1 MSWYSKSRTF
11 LGEVRAEMAKV
22 SFPTRE
28 EVIAT
33 TGVVVLT
40 SVIYA
45 AFLWGADQV
54 IVRVYSFVLGIF
66 GA

>member
-28 EVIAT
+28 EVLAT

-40 SVIYA
+40 SFIYA

-54 IVRVYSFVLGIF
+54 IVRVYSAVLGIF